1 MDGIRTD
8 GLDIDDKAFEQRLEL
23 MRGPVGAWRVDR
35 EVQARAL
42 EKLGLK
48 REHRLLEIGCGP
60 LQAGAPLIRY
70 LERGHYTGIDISA
83 DRLAAARELV
93 RWFGLEDR
101 EPRLVRSD
109 DFGLDQLEP
118 GTFDRVWSFHV
129 VIHFPQPLI
138 ARFMQAIATLLNPGG
153 IGWFS
158 AWVAEDGTPFTKLG
172 SWLEFPVTEAGSDFF
187 KAAAAD
193 AGLDCVGLGTLKQW
207 GLPVD
212 RPAAQNWLFQVSR
225 PGVNRA

>member
-1 MDGIRTD
+1 MDRIRTD
-8 GLDIDDKAFEQRLEL
+8 GLDVEDRQLEQRLEL
-23 MRGPVGAWRVDR
+23 MRGPIGAWRVDR

-42 EKLGLK
+42 ERLRLK
-48 REHRLLEIGCGP
+48 PEHRLVEIGCGP
-60 LQAGAPLIRY
+60 LQAGAPLIRF
-70 LERGHYTGIDISA
+70 LEPGHYTGVDISA
-83 DRLAAARELV
+83 ERLAAARELV
-93 RWFGLEDR
+93 QRFGLEER

-109 DFGLDQLEP
+109 DFGLDQLAP
-118 GTFDRVWSFHV
+118 GTFDRLWSFHV

-138 ARFMQAIATLLNPGG
+138 ARFMHAVATLLNPGG

-158 AWVAEDGTPFTKLG
+158 AWVAGDGAPFTRLG

-207 GLPVD
+207 GLPSD
-212 RPAAQNWLFQVSR
+212 RPAAENWLFQVSR
-225 PGVNRA
+225 PGVRRA